1 MFFKVVKSIWKR
13 EENYNST
20 EIMRHDGKATN
31 RTIRNHRKMEKY
43 FKELFN
49 LLGQYCEET
58 TQDHKMI
65 ELEPEILIDKVARV
79 VKKSPN
85 YKAS

>member
-1 MFFKVVKSIWKR
+1 
-13 EENYNST
+13 
-20 EIMRHDGKATN
+20 
-31 RTIRNHRKMEKY
+31 MEKY
-43 FKELFN
+43 FKELLN
-49 LLGQYCEET
+49 PLGQYHEEA

-65 ELEPEILIDKVARV
+65 ELETEILIDKVARV